1 MWRRGTADVKS
12 MPNMQI
18 YVNELKLSS
27 PICCRKRKQ
36 DLMGLNALNFGSKA
50 QGIITVVPFAKYLFN
65 SLTIK
70 QYGILYKK
78 FFKTFLFY

>member
-1 MWRRGTADVKS
+1 MWQRGTADVKS

-27 PICCRKRKQ
+27 PTCCRKSKQ
-36 DLMGLNALNFGSKA
+36 DLMGLCALNFGSKA
-50 QGIITVVPFAKYLFN
+50 QGVVSIVLFAGNLFD

-70 QYGILYKK
+70 HPVYYQYY
-78 FFKTFLFY
+78 